1 MTTLLAEAQTHK
13 PWTVKHRRHIHQ
25 NPELSLQEKSTAA
38 HCMEV
43 MRSLG
48 YSVKPCWGE
57 GFTADLELPASL
69 SLSKGA
75 GSNGAPTDPST
86 GSGNRSMPSPS
97 SPKRIAIRCDM
108 DALPILELNTH
119 AYVSCKPG
127 VAHMCGH
134 DTHMAIAMT
143 AAKIIA
149 DNRGKMAA
157 SVRFLFQPCEETP
170 PGGALGMIANGC
182 LDGVDEVFGLHND
195 PGTLIGRV
203 RLRAGAM
210 TAAADRFQLT
220 VRGRGCHAARPQDGL
235 DPIPAMCGIVQEW
248 QTIISRRLDPVHPA
262 VVSVTQFNAGTTF
275 NIIPDTATICGTV
288 RTFHESDRKMIEQQM
303 RVCLVGLEAR
313 GYSCQFEYS
322 RGYDSIVNHA
332 SGVKRVA
339 DVARRVLDGGVDT
352 PVHQGSK
359 GDSLLHEQTQVAV
372 AQLSVD
378 KSVHPPGLGPVDD
391 NTDPVAW
398 GEDFSYYL
406 QKVPGAFFF
415 LGSGNPM
422 KGITEPLHSARFDVD
437 EDCLPIGAA
446 ILAGLVLQA

>member
-1 MTTLLAEAQTHK
+1 M
-13 PWTVKHRRHIHQ
+13 
-25 NPELSLQEKSTAA
+25 
-38 HCMEV
+38 
-43 MRSLG
+43 
-48 YSVKPCWGE
+48 
-57 GFTADLELPASL
+57 AS
-69 SLSKGA
+69 
-75 GSNGAPTDPST
+75 
-86 GSGNRSMPSPS
+86 
-97 SPKRIAIRCDM
+97 
-108 DALPILELNTH
+108 
-119 AYVSCKPG
+119 
-127 VAHMCGH
+127 
-134 DTHMAIAMT
+134 
-143 AAKIIA
+143 
-149 DNRGKMAA
+149 

-235 DPIPAMCGIVQEW
+235 DPIPAMCGVVQEW
-248 QTIISRRLDPVHPA
+248 QTIISRRLDPVHPV

-288 RTFHESDRKMIEQQM
+288 RTFHESDRKIIEQQM
-303 RVCLVGLEAR
+303 RASLVGLEAR
-313 GYSCQFEYS
+313 GYSCEFEYA

-332 SGVKRVA
+332 SGVRRVA
-339 DVARRVLDGGVDT
+339 DVARRVLGEPT
-352 PVHQGSK
+352 S
-359 GDSLLHEQTQVAV
+359 
-372 AQLSVD
+372 
-378 KSVHPPGLGPVDD
+378 VDD

-446 ILAGLVLQA
+446 IMAGLVLNP